1 MKIVKRELKNYEILQ
16 LFNEFVKN
24 LNTEGLN
31 PKYSLM
37 LYKNIEA
44 LTIPYNNIVSSIY
57 NENNDIEY
65 QKYKKDLNDTFV
77 KYADR
82 DEQGNIIQ
90 TENGVS
96 IQEQIVEFNTAKETL
111 DNVYKDALER
121 VANKDAHNAK
131 VEKASQNVE
140 IVVLDIDEFPDK
152 AKPFVVGLLT
162 A

>member
-57 NENNDIEY
+57 NENNDVEY

-121 VANKDAHNAK
+121 VANKDAHNTK
-131 VEKASQNVE
+131 VEKSSQNVE

>member
-1 MKIVKRELKNYEILQ
+1 MKITKRELKNYEILQ

-65 QKYKKDLNDTFV
+65 QKYKKDLNDTLV

>member
-57 NENNDIEY
+57 NENNDVEY

>member
-16 LFNEFVKN
+16 LFNEFVNN

-140 IVVLDIDEFPDK
+140 IVVLELDEFPDK

>member
-90 TENGVS
+90 NENGVS
-96 IQEQIVEFNTAKETL
+96 IKEQIVEFNAAKEAL

-121 VANKDAHNAK
+121 VAHKDAHNAK
-131 VEKASQNVE
+131 IEKASQNVE
-140 IVVLDIDEFPDK
+140 IVVLDLDEFPDK

>member
-24 LNTEGLN
+24 LNNEGLN

-44 LTIPYNNIVSSIY
+44 LTIPYNNIVGAIY
-57 NENNDIEY
+57 NENNDVEY

-121 VANKDAHNAK
+121 VANKDAYNAK
-131 VEKASQNVE
+131 IEKASQNVE

>member
-24 LNTEGLN
+24 LNNEGLN

-96 IQEQIVEFNTAKETL
+96 IQEQIVEFNAAKEAL

-131 VEKASQNVE
+131 IEKASQNVE
-140 IVVLDIDEFPDK
+140 IVVLDLDEFPDK

>member
-1 MKIVKRELKNYEILQ
+1 MKITKRELKNYEILQ

-44 LTIPYNNIVSSIY
+44 LNIPYNNIIGAVY
-57 NENNDIEY
+57 NEANDTEY
-65 QKYKKDLNDTFV
+65 QKYQHDLNDTIV

-90 TENGVS
+90 NESGVS
-96 IQEQIVEFNTAKETL
+96 IKEQIVEFNAAKEAL

-121 VANKDAHNAK
+121 VAHKDENNRK
-131 VEKASQNVE
+131 VETATQEVE
-140 IVVLDIDEFPDK
+140 LVVLDLNEFPDK